1 MGFATDFLRRKKSP
15 SGDITNDELKSHHSY
30 QNDLLADGFISPI
43 VLPSDRLQTLMDGN
57 SVDWFSR
64 ETKLSVRE
72 IDILLKHD
80 EIEPTATQLI
90 SISHAFN
97 CSVIWLLGYHTSFD
111 PFSITN
117 DTRMITLLSRRNA
130 AEASQYRDT
139 SAGFM
144 QDIMLSFLSKRLTK
158 YNLAISNLAARHVAM
173 EHLELSN
180 EELYVLFGHP
190 VYLEL
195 PNDESCW
202 GLVFDEEIA
211 TPQGMMAISANGQ
224 KYSAYLTPNIAI
236 NVMG

>member
-1 MGFATDFLRRKKSP
+1 MGFTTDFLRRKKSP
-15 SGDITNDELKSHHSY
+15 SGDITNDELKSHHSF

-97 CSVIWLLGYHTSFD
+97 CSVIWLLGYHTSFE

-139 SAGFM
+139 VSYTH
-144 QDIMLSFLSKRLTK
+144 LT
-158 YNLAISNLAARHVAM
+158 
-173 EHLELSN
+173 
-180 EELYVLFGHP
+180 
-190 VYLEL
+190 L
-195 PNDESCW
+195 P
-202 GLVFDEEIA
+202 
-211 TPQGMMAISANGQ
+211 T
-224 KYSAYLTPNIAI
+224 SAY
-236 NVMG
+236 V